1 MLFIPAEA
9 PEKLELNKIILL
21 VQEMCLADVAREH
34 IANSPFQTDVKI
46 ISRALYEISEMKD
59 ILIEE
64 GGLPLRD
71 YTSIDAD
78 LDLLSKEGYVLDLES
93 IIRVNKVINNYFSFD
108 DFFGKE
114 KRKTY
119 TKLYALLQGSEI
131 DPDLRNVID
140 KIVDEEGEVRR
151 NASPV
156 LAGIYREIDNKSRE
170 TNKVFNQIVGNFKS
184 KGLLSDIDESYRH
197 GRRVLAVPAEHKRKI
212 NGIIHDESGTGKT
225 VFIEPQSV
233 VLLNNEILELESDK
247 RKEIYKILKDLC
259 DKLRPNIHDL
269 RSGFTLVKELDV
281 LQAKARF
288 AIKLNAVKPV
298 LVQAPTLELKK
309 AYHPLLYLKQ
319 KGTDDK
325 TIPFDLEL
333 YGKNKI
339 ILISGPN
346 AGGKSITMKAVGL
359 LQLMVQKAL
368 LIPVAENSKI
378 GIFKKVFTDI
388 GDQQSIEDDL
398 STYSSRLL
406 NMKNFLLKADE
417 QTLVL
422 IDEFGSGTDPKIG
435 GAIAEGI
442 LNALVRNK
450 IYGVITTHYSNLK
463 IYAYKTKG
471 LVNGAMHFDDKELQ
485 PTYQLMI
492 GKPGSS
498 FAFEIAEKIG
508 LQHYV
513 IKYAK
518 HKTGKNERAIDNLL
532 INLQREKKAIE
543 GKLTSLVNKEAGL
556 DKLIKNY
563 TELQKELEYKR
574 KKYKLEQK
582 EFALQK
588 SNEVQKE
595 IDKVMQEIKSK
606 NDDVRSIK
614 SSVQKHQAKR
624 KKVAKEVKD
633 IKQELFYKE
642 DYKLKDFKKGDFVKL
657 RTGGMSGVIKR
668 INKKVAE
675 VETGNMTVKIPLI
688 DLAPSRE
695 PLEINPKKRITTDV
709 SGSSSGFDSKVD
721 IRGYRHNE
729 AIAFIEEF
737 MDKALVANASR
748 LEILHGKGNG
758 ILKRVVHQKLKE
770 YNDVKE
776 ISHPAEDYGGE
787 GITLVSL

>member
-9 PEKLELNKIILL
+9 PDKLELNKIISLL
-21 VQEMCLADVAREH
+21 QELCLSDVAREQ
-34 IANSPFQTDVKI
+34 IANAPFLQNI
-46 ISRALYEISEMKD
+46 QLISTALSEIAEMKD
-59 ILIEE
+59 ILIED
-64 GGLPLRD
+64 GSMPLSD
-71 YTSIDAD
+71 YAAIDKDIA
-78 LDLLSKEGYVLDLES
+78 LLNKIGFVLDLES
-93 IIRVNKVINNYFSFD
+93 IIKIEKVLSNYFSFD
-108 DFFGKE
+108 DFFGKD

-119 TKLYALLQGSEI
+119 DNLYALLQAHEI
-131 DPDLRNVID
+131 DPKLRNVIS
-140 KIVDEEGEVRR
+140 KIIDEDGEVRR
-151 NASPV
+151 NASPN
-156 LAGIYREIDNKSRE
+156 LASIYKEIDQKSRE
-170 TNKVFNQIVGNFKS
+170 TNKVFNRIVGEFKN

-233 VLLNNEILELESDK
+233 VLLNNEILDLESDK

-259 DKLRPNIHDL
+259 DQLRPSANDL
-269 RSGFTLVKELDV
+269 LSAFEFVKAIDV
-281 LQAKARF
+281 LLAKARF

-298 LVQAPTLELKK
+298 LVQAPTLELKT

-319 KGTDDK
+319 KNTADK

-333 YGKNKI
+333 YGKNRI

-359 LQLMVQKAL
+359 LQLMVQKAM

-406 NMKNFLLKADE
+406 NMKNFLKSADE
-417 QTLVL
+417 ETLVL

-471 LVNGAMHFDDKELQ
+471 LVNGAMHFDDKELK

-532 INLQREKKAIE
+532 INLQREKKSIE
-543 GKLTSLVNKEAGL
+543 GKLSSLENKEANL
-556 DKLIKNY
+556 EKLIKNY
-563 TELQKELEYKR
+563 TELQRELEYKR

-582 EFALQK
+582 EFDLQK

-595 IDKVMQEIKSK
+595 IDKVVKEIKSK
-606 NDDVRSIK
+606 NNNVQSIQ
-614 SSVQKHQAKR
+614 SSVKKHQAKR
-624 KKVAKEVKD
+624 KKVAQEVKD

-642 DYKLKDFKKGDFVKL
+642 DFKIKDFKKGDFVKL
-657 RTGGMSGVIKR
+657 RSGGMSGQIIR
-668 INKKVAE
+668 ISKKVAE
-675 VETGNMTVKIPLI
+675 VQTGNMTVNIPLV
-688 DLAPSRE
+688 DLAPSKE
-695 PLEINPKKRITTDV
+695 PLDINPRRRITTDV
-709 SGSSSGFDSKVD
+709 SSSSSSFDSKVD

-729 AIAFIEEF
+729 AVAFIEEF

-758 ILKRVVHQKLKE
+758 ILKKVVHKKLRE

-776 ISHPAEDYGGE
+776 ISHPAEDAGGE

>member
-1 MLFIPAEA
+1 MLFIPTEA
-9 PEKLELNKIILL
+9 PEKLELNKIITL
-21 VQEMCLADVAREH
+21 VQQLCLSDVAREH
-34 IANSPFQTDVKI
+34 IANSPYLMEVKV
-46 ISRALYEISEMKD
+46 ISKALSEVSEMKD
-59 ILIEE
+59 VLIEE
-64 GGLPLRD
+64 GSLPLFA
-71 YTSIDAD
+71 YESIDKD

-93 IIRVNKVINNYFSFD
+93 IIRINKVIQNYFLFD

-119 TKLYALLQGSEI
+119 SHLYTLLQGGEI
-131 DPDLRNVID
+131 NTDLRSIID
-140 KIVDEEGEVRR
+140 KIIDEEGEVRR
-151 NASPV
+151 NASPG
-156 LAGIYREIDNKSRE
+156 LASIYKEIDAKSRE
-170 TNKVFNQIVGNFKS
+170 TNKVFNRIVGDFKN

-212 NGIIHDESGTGKT
+212 SGIIHDESGTGKT

-259 DKLRPNIHDL
+259 DHLRPNINDL
-269 RSGFTLVKELDV
+269 SAAFEMVMGLDV
-281 LQAKARF
+281 IQAKARF
-288 AIKLNAVKPV
+288 AIKMNAVKPV
-298 LVQAPTLELKK
+298 LVQSPTLELKT

-319 KGTDDK
+319 KGTADK

-333 YGKNKI
+333 FGNNRI

-359 LQLMVQKAL
+359 LQLMIQRAL
-368 LIPVAENSKI
+368 LIPVAENSKV

-406 NMKNFLLKADE
+406 NMKNFLKEADE
-417 QTLVL
+417 QTLVV

-543 GKLTSLVNKEAGL
+543 GKLVSLEKKEAGI

-563 TELQKELEYKR
+563 TELQRELEYKR
-574 KKYKLEQK
+574 KKYRLEQK
-582 EFALQK
+582 EFDLQK

-595 IDKVMQEIKSK
+595 IDKVMLEIKSNKK
-606 NDDVRSIK
+606 NPASIK
-614 SSVQKHQAKR
+614 SSVLKHQAKR
-624 KKVAKEVKD
+624 KKVAKEVKE

-642 DYKLKDFKKGDFVKL
+642 DYKLKDFKEGDFVKL
-657 RTGGMSGVIKR
+657 RTGGMPGVIKR

-675 VETGNMTVKIPLI
+675 VETGNMTVRIPLI
-688 DLAPSRE
+688 DLAPSKE
-695 PLEINPKKRITTDV
+695 PLEINPKRRITTDV
-709 SGSSSGFDSKVD
+709 SSAVSRFDSKVD
-721 IRGYRHNE
+721 IRGYRHSE
-729 AIAFIEEF
+729 AVAFIEEF
-737 MDKALVANASR
+737 MDRALVANASR

-758 ILKRVVHQKLKE
+758 ILKRVVHQKLRE

-776 ISHPAEDYGGE
+776 ISHPAEDAGGE

>member
-1 MLFIPAEA
+1 
-9 PEKLELNKIILL
+9 
-21 VQEMCLADVAREH
+21 
-34 IANSPFQTDVKI
+34 
-46 ISRALYEISEMKD
+46 
-59 ILIEE
+59 
-64 GGLPLRD
+64 
-71 YTSIDAD
+71 
-78 LDLLSKEGYVLDLES
+78 
-93 IIRVNKVINNYFSFD
+93 
-108 DFFGKE
+108 
-114 KRKTY
+114 
-119 TKLYALLQGSEI
+119 
-131 DPDLRNVID
+131 
-140 KIVDEEGEVRR
+140 
-151 NASPV
+151 
-156 LAGIYREIDNKSRE
+156 
-170 TNKVFNQIVGNFKS
+170 
-184 KGLLSDIDESYRH
+184 
-197 GRRVLAVPAEHKRKI
+197 
-212 NGIIHDESGTGKT
+212 
-225 VFIEPQSV
+225 
-233 VLLNNEILELESDK
+233 
-247 RKEIYKILKDLC
+247 
-259 DKLRPNIHDL
+259 
-269 RSGFTLVKELDV
+269 
-281 LQAKARF
+281 
-288 AIKLNAVKPV
+288 
-298 LVQAPTLELKK
+298 
-309 AYHPLLYLKQ
+309 
-319 KGTDDK
+319 
-325 TIPFDLEL
+325 
-333 YGKNKI
+333 
-339 ILISGPN
+339 
-346 AGGKSITMKAVGL
+346 VGL
-359 LQLMVQKAL
+359 LQLMIQKAF

-406 NMKNFLLKADE
+406 NMKNFLQEADE

-450 IYGVITTHYSNLK
+450 VYGVITTHYSNLK

-508 LQHYV
+508 LQKYV

-543 GKLTSLVNKEAGL
+543 GKLTSLENKEANL

-563 TELQKELEYKR
+563 TELQRELEYKR

-582 EFALQK
+582 EFNLQK

-606 NDDVRSIK
+606 NNDVSSIK
-614 SSVQKHQAKR
+614 SSVLKHQAKR

-633 IKQELFYKE
+633 IKQELFYQE
-642 DYKLKDFKKGDFVKL
+642 DFKIKDFKEGDFVKL
-657 RTGGMSGVIKR
+657 RSGGLSGMIKR

-675 VETGNMTVKIPLI
+675 VQTGNMTVKIPLV
-688 DLAPSRE
+688 DLAPSKE
-695 PLEINPKKRITTDV
+695 PLDINPQRRVTK
-709 SGSSSGFDSKVD
+709 SLSNSAASFDSKVD

-737 MDKALVANASR
+737 MDKALLANATR
-748 LEILHGKGNG
+748 LEILHGKGSG
-758 ILKRVVHQKLKE
+758 VLKRVVHQKLRE

-776 ISHPAEDYGGE
+776 ISHPAADAGGE

>member
-21 VQEMCLADVAREH
+21 VQEMCLSDVAREH
-34 IANSPFQTDVKI
+34 IANSPFLQNVQQI
-46 ISRALYEISEMKD
+46 NVALSEIAEMKD
-59 ILIEE
+59 ILIED
-64 GGLPLRD
+64 GSLPLTD
-71 YTSIDAD
+71 YQAIDAD
-78 LDLLSKEGYVLDLES
+78 IALLSKEGYVLDLES
-93 IIRVNKVINNYFSFD
+93 IIRIDKVLSNYFSFD

-119 TKLYALLQGSEI
+119 DHLYALLKGSEI
-131 DPDLRNVID
+131 DPGLRNVIS
-140 KIVDEEGEVRR
+140 KIIDEEGEVRR
-151 NASPV
+151 NASST
-156 LAGIYREIDNKSRE
+156 LSSIYKEIDQKSRE
-170 TNKVFNQIVGNFKS
+170 TNKVFNRIVSDFKN
-184 KGLLSDIDESYRH
+184 KGMLADIDESYRH
-197 GRRVLAVPAEHKRKI
+197 GRRVLAVPAEQKRKI
-212 NGIIHDESGTGKT
+212 SGIIHDESGTGKT

-259 DKLRPNIHDL
+259 DRLRPGAHDL
-269 RSGFTLVKELDV
+269 GLAFEFVKEIDV
-281 LQAKARF
+281 LLAKARF
-288 AIKLNAVKPV
+288 AIKLNAIKPV
-298 LVQAPTLELKK
+298 LVGAPTLELKN

-319 KGTDDK
+319 KGTADK

-333 YGKNKI
+333 FGNNRI

-368 LIPVAENSKI
+368 LIPVAENSKL
-378 GIFKKVFTDI
+378 GIFKKIFTDI

-417 QTLVL
+417 STLVL

-471 LVNGAMHFDDKELQ
+471 LVNGAMHFDDKELK

-543 GKLTSLVNKEAGL
+543 GKLTSLENKESNL

-563 TELQKELEYKR
+563 TALQRELEYKR

-606 NDDVRSIK
+606 NKNVQAIQ
-614 SSVQKHQAKR
+614 SSSKKHQAKR
-624 KKVAKEVKD
+624 KKVAQEVKE

-642 DYKLKDFKKGDFVKL
+642 DYKVTDFKEGDFVKL
-657 RTGGMSGVIKR
+657 RTGGMSGMIKR
-668 INKKVAE
+668 INKKVAD
-675 VETGNMTVKIPLI
+675 VQTGNMTVRIPLV
-688 DLAPSRE
+688 DLAPSKE
-695 PLEINPKKRITTDV
+695 PLDINPTRRITTDV
-709 SGSSSGFDSKVD
+709 SGSSSGFASKVD

-729 AIAFIEEF
+729 AISFLEEF
-737 MDKALVANASR
+737 MDRALVANASR

-776 ISHPAEDYGGE
+776 ISHPAEDAGGD

>member
-9 PEKLELNKIILL
+9 PEKLELNKIITLI
-21 VQEMCLADVAREH
+21 QELCLSEVAKEH
-34 IANSPFQTDVKI
+34 IENSPFLLNVSLI
-46 ISRALYEISEMKD
+46 NIALREVAEMKA
-59 ILIEE
+59 ILSEE
-64 GGLPLRD
+64 GTTPLSD
-71 YTSIDAD
+71 FENIIPD
-78 LDLLSKEGYVLDLES
+78 LKLLEKDGFVLDLES
-93 IIRVNKVINNYFSFD
+93 IIKINKVLINYFAFHT
-108 DFFGKE
+108 FFGKD

-119 TKLYALLQGSEI
+119 QGIYALLQSHEV
-131 DPDLRNVID
+131 DPTLSGIID
-140 KIVDEEGEVRR
+140 KILDEEGEVRR
-151 NASPV
+151 NASPA
-156 LAGIYREIDNKSRE
+156 LAAIYKEIDAKSRE
-170 TNKVFNQIVGNFKS
+170 TNKVFNRIVGDFKS
-184 KGLLSDIDESYRH
+184 KGMLSDIDESYRH

-212 NGIIHDESGTGKT
+212 NGIIHDESSTGKT

-233 VLLNNEILELESDK
+233 VLLNNEILDLESDK

-259 DKLRPNIHDL
+259 NMLRPRVDEL
-269 RSGFTLVKELDV
+269 RSAFELIKQLDV

-288 AIKLNAVKPV
+288 ALKMKGVKPE
-298 LVQAPTLELKK
+298 LVQTPTLELKQ

-319 KGTDDK
+319 KGTDQK

-333 YGKNKI
+333 FGKNRI

-359 LQLMVQKAL
+359 LQLMIQKAC

-406 NMKNFLLKADE
+406 NMKSFLQKADE
-417 QTLVL
+417 ETLVL

-471 LVNGAMHFDDKELQ
+471 LVNGAMHFNDQELK
-485 PTYQLMI
+485 PTYELMI

-518 HKTGKNERAIDNLL
+518 NKTGKNTRAIDNLL
-532 INLQREKKAIE
+532 INLQREKKSIE
-543 GKLTSLVNKEAGL
+543 GKLNSLELKEANL
-556 DKLIKNY
+556 EKLIKNY
-563 TELQKELEYKR
+563 TELQKDLEYKR

-595 IDKVMQEIKSK
+595 IDKVVQEIKSS
-606 NDDVRSIK
+606 NDNIELVK
-614 SSVQKHQAKR
+614 HKVQKHKAKR
-624 KKVAKEVKD
+624 KQVANEVKE
-633 IKQELFYKE
+633 IKKELFYK
-642 DYKLKDFKKGDFVKL
+642 DDFKIKDFKQGDFVKL
-657 RTGGMSGVIKR
+657 RSGGMAGKIIS

-675 VETGNMTVKIPLI
+675 VQTGNLTVRIPLV
-688 DLAPSRE
+688 DLAPSKE
-695 PLEINPKKRITTDV
+695 PLELNPKSRITTDV
-709 SGSSSGFDSKVD
+709 SGSSSGFQNKVD

-737 MDKALVANASR
+737 MDKALIANVSS
-748 LEILHGKGNG
+748 LTILHGKGNG
-758 ILKRVVHQKLKE
+758 ILKRVVHKKLKE
-770 YNDVKE
+770 YADVKDVR
-776 ISHPAEDYGGE
+776 HPEEDAGGE

>member
-9 PEKLELNKIILL
+9 PEKLELNKIILI
-21 VQEMCLADVAREH
+21 VQELCLSDVAREH
-34 IANSPFQTDVKI
+34 IADSPFLSDVKQ
-46 ISRALYEISEMKD
+46 ISVALKEVAELKE

-64 GGLPLRD
+64 GSLPLYD
-71 YTSIDAD
+71 YESINAD
-78 LDLLSKEGYVLDLES
+78 LDLLSKDGYVLDLES
-93 IIRVNKVINNYFSFD
+93 IIRINTILRNYFSFYN
-108 DFFGKE
+108 FFGKE

-119 TKLYALLQGSEI
+119 DHLYALLKTSEI
-131 DPDLRNVID
+131 DHDLKDIVD
-140 KIVDEEGEVRR
+140 KIIDEEGEVRR
-151 NASPV
+151 NASPA
-156 LAGIYREIDNKSRE
+156 LASIYSAIDQKFRE
-170 TNKVFNQIVGNFKS
+170 TNKAFNRIVGDLKN
-184 KGLLSDIDESYRH
+184 KGLLADIDESYRH

-212 NGIIHDESGTGKT
+212 SGIIQDESGTGKT

-247 RKEIYKILKDLC
+247 RQEIYKILKGLC
-259 DKLRPNIHDL
+259 DKLRPHLHGL
-269 RSGFTLVKELDV
+269 RAAFVLVKLLDV

-288 AIKLNAVKPV
+288 AIKINAVKPI
-298 LVQAPTLELKK
+298 LVQSPTLELKQ
-309 AYHPLLYLKQ
+309 AFHPLLFLKQ
-319 KGTDDK
+319 KGTADK

-333 YGKNKI
+333 FGNNRT

-359 LQLMVQKAL
+359 LQLMIQKAF

-406 NMKNFLLKADE
+406 NMKNFLQEADE

-450 IYGVITTHYSNLK
+450 VYGVITTHYSNLK

-508 LQHYV
+508 LQKYV

-543 GKLTSLVNKEAGL
+543 GKLTSLENKEANL

-563 TELQKELEYKR
+563 TELQRELAYKR

-582 EFALQK
+582 EFNLQK

-606 NDDVRSIK
+606 NNDVSSIK
-614 SSVQKHQAKR
+614 SSVLKHQAKR

-633 IKQELFYKE
+633 IKQELFYQE
-642 DYKLKDFKKGDFVKL
+642 DFKIKDFKEGDFVKL
-657 RTGGMSGVIKR
+657 RSGGLSGMIKR

-675 VETGNMTVKIPLI
+675 VQTGNMTVKIPLV
-688 DLAPSRE
+688 DLAPSKE
-695 PLEINPKKRITTDV
+695 PLDINPQRRVTK
-709 SGSSSGFDSKVD
+709 SLSNSAASFDSKVD

-737 MDKALVANASR
+737 MDKALLANATR
-748 LEILHGKGNG
+748 LEILHGKGSG
-758 ILKRVVHQKLKE
+758 VLKRVVHQKLRE

-776 ISHPAEDYGGE
+776 ISHPAADAGGE